1 MEEIINN
8 MATIACFILAVSFV
22 LLVVV
27 GCICM
32 VRETIREHNDSKPK
46 KKLNQDEIKHLYFQ
60 LTYYKNLVEYYREK
74 IDKIRREK

>member
-1 MEEIINN
+1 MEEVVTN
-8 MATIACFILAVSFV
+8 IAMIVCIVLSVVFV
-22 LLVVV
+22 TLIVV

-32 VRETIREHNDSKPK
+32 VRETIREHNKNKPK

>member
-1 MEEIINN
+1 MEEIIT
-8 MATIACFILAVSFV
+8 TIVLIAGAIIAVFSV
-22 LLVVV
+22 VSIVV
-27 GCICM
+27 GSICM